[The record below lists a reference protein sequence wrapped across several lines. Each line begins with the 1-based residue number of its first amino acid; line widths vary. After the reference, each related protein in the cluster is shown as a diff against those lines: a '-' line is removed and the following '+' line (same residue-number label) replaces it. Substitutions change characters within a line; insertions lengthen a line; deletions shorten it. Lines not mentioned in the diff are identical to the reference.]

1 MVVIVLKL
9 ILAMVLTM
17 VPFLFHYWVMPKGKT
32 SQKWSSSYGFLASKM
47 PWFSRKV
54 GAVKAWLSYV
64 HQKMHR
70 SHNGRKFFILVLLI
84 AMLLYQVVDFHAA
97 QEAYRLQA
105 ESSSMGK
112 DLSLTSYYITFPMMD
127 SRVELGPKPLMD
139 SVLYPFFTH
148 FWVYPLAMMLTLP
161 LFSYKVADGFLLRI
175 HGSWLLQVI
184 LAFLSVTMAAMD
196 YGRVFLLSELLFILL
211 MAGMIYPFKQ
221 QPSSPGRKCWLWDRR
236 EAAEKKAA

>member
-17 VPFLFHYWVMPKGKT
+17 VPFWFHYWVKPKGKT
-32 SQKWSSSYGFLASKM
+32 SEKWSSSYGFLSSKM
-47 PWFSRKV
+47 PWLSLKV
-54 GAVKAWLSYV
+54 RAMKAWLSYV
-64 HQKMHR
+64 YQKMHR

-105 ESSSMGK
+105 EYGSLGK
-112 DLSLTSYYITFPMMD
+112 DLSLTSYSITFPMLD

-139 SVLYPFFTH
+139 SVLYPFFSH

-161 LFSYKVADGFLLRI
+161 LFSYKIADKVLLKI

-184 LAFLSVTMAAMD
+184 LAFLSVAMAAMD

-211 MAGMIYPFKQ
+211 MAGMVYPFKQ

-236 EAAEKKAA
+236 GAPQKKAA

>member
-17 VPFLFHYWVMPKGKT
+17 VPFWFHYWVKPKGKT
-32 SQKWSSSYGFLASKM
+32 SEKWSSSYGFLSSKM

-54 GAVKAWLSYV
+54 RAMKAWLSYV
-64 HQKMHR
+64 YQKMNR

-105 ESSSMGK
+105 EYGSLGK
-112 DLSLTSYYITFPMMD
+112 NLSLTPYSITLPMID
-127 SRVELGPKPLMD
+127 SRVELGPKPLIG
-139 SVLYPFFTH
+139 SVLYPFFSH

-161 LFSYKVADGFLLRI
+161 LFSYKIADKVLLVI

-184 LAFLSVTMAAMD
+184 LAFLSVAMAAMD

-211 MAGMIYPFKQ
+211 MGGLVYPFKQ

-236 EAAEKKAA
+236 GVPQKKAA

>member
-17 VPFLFHYWVMPKGKT
+17 VPFWFHYWVKPKGKT
-32 SQKWSSSYGFLASKM
+32 SEKWSSSYGFLSSKM
-47 PWFSRKV
+47 PWISRKV
-54 GAVKAWLSYV
+54 SAMKAWLSYV
-64 HQKMHR
+64 YQKMHR

-84 AMLLYQVVDFHAA
+84 AMLLYQVVDFHAT
-97 QEAYRLQA
+97 QEACRLQA
-105 ESSSMGK
+105 EYSSLGK
-112 DLSLTSYYITFPMMD
+112 NLSLTPYSITLTMLD
-127 SRVELGPKPLMD
+127 SRVELGPKPLIG
-139 SVLYPFFTH
+139 SVLYPFFSH

-161 LFSYKVADGFLLRI
+161 LFSYKIADKVLLMI

-184 LAFLSVTMAAMD
+184 LAFLSVAMAAMD

-211 MAGMIYPFKQ
+211 MGGMVYPFKQ

-236 EAAEKKAA
+236 RVSQKKAA

>member
-17 VPFLFHYWVMPKGKT
+17 VPFVFHYWVKPKGKT
-32 SQKWSSSYGFLASKM
+32 SQKWSSSYSFLASKM
-47 PWFSRKV
+47 PWISRKV
-54 GAVKAWLSYV
+54 RTMKAWLSYV
-64 HQKMHR
+64 YQKMHR

-105 ESSSMGK
+105 EYGSLGK
-112 DLSLTSYYITFPMMD
+112 ELSLTPYYITLPMID

-161 LFSYKVADGFLLRI
+161 LFSYKVADGILLRI
-175 HGSWLLQVI
+175 HGSWLLQII
-184 LAFLSVTMAAMD
+184 LAFLSVAMAAMD
-196 YGRVFLLSELLFILL
+196 YGRVFLLSELLFFLL
-211 MAGMIYPFKQ
+211 MAGMVYPFKQ
-221 QPSSPGRKCWLWDRR
+221 QPSSPGRKCWLGDRR

>member
-17 VPFLFHYWVMPKGKT
+17 VPFLFHYWVKPKGKT

-47 PWFSRKV
+47 PWISRKV
-54 GAVKAWLSYV
+54 RAMKAWLSYV
-64 HQKMHR
+64 YQKMHR

-112 DLSLTSYYITFPMMD
+112 DLSLTPYYINLPMME

-139 SVLYPFFTH
+139 SVLYPFFSH

-161 LFSYKVADGFLLRI
+161 LFSYKIADKVLLRI

-184 LAFLSVTMAAMD
+184 LAFLSVAMAAMD

-211 MAGMIYPFKQ
+211 MAGMVYPFKQ
-221 QPSSPGRKCWLWDRR
+221 QSSSPGRKCWLWDRR
-236 EAAEKKAA
+236 EAVHKRAA

>member
-17 VPFLFHYWVMPKGKT
+17 VPFGFHYWVKPKGKN

-54 GAVKAWLSYV
+54 GAMKGWLSYV
-64 HQKMHR
+64 YQKMHR
-70 SHNGRKFFILVLLI
+70 SYNGRKFFILVLLI

-97 QEAYRLQA
+97 QEAYWLQA

-112 DLSLTSYYITFPMMD
+112 DMSLTPYYINLPMME

-139 SVLYPFFTH
+139 SVLYPFFSH

-161 LFSYKVADGFLLRI
+161 LFSYKVADGILLRI

-184 LAFLSVTMAAMD
+184 LAFLSVAMAAMD
-196 YGRVFLLSELLFILL
+196 YGRVFLLSELFFILL
-211 MAGMIYPFKQ
+211 MAGMGYPFKQ

-236 EAAEKKAA
+236 GASQKKVA